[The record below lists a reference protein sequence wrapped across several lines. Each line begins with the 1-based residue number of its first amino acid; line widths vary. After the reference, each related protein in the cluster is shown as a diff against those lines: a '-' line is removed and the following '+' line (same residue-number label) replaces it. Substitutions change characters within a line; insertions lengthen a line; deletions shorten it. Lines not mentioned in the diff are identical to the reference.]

1 MHVSDV
7 RTCMDASSAPVARR
21 KILVFE
27 EDKFLASLMHMLLY
41 REGFD
46 LSIITAEVD
55 ALDHI
60 QGQSP
65 PELLFINH
73 KWLTDDYP
81 AVIQRM
87 QHHDGWQNVAII
99 LLLNY
104 FDEDIIEHATSMG
117 VSDYLL
123 QPIEPGGLL
132 DLIQKH
138 IRSK

>member
-7 RTCMDASSAPVARR
+7 RTCMDARSAPVVRR

-27 EDKFLASLMHMLLY
+27 EDPFLASLMQMLLH

-46 LSIITAEVD
+46 LSIITDEVT

-60 QGQSP
+60 QGQSAP
-65 PELLFINH
+65 DLLFVSH
-73 KWLTDDYP
+73 KWLRDDYP
-81 AVIQRM
+81 QIIQRM
-87 QHHDGWQNVAII
+87 QYHDGWQDVSVI

-104 FDEDIIEHATSMG
+104 YSEEIIEHATEMG

-123 QPIEPGGLL
+123 QPIEPGMLL
-132 DLIQKH
+132 DTIQKY
-138 IRSK
+138 IKAN

>member
-46 LSIITAEVD
+46 ISIICSETD

-65 PELLFINH
+65 PELLFVNY

-81 AVIQRM
+81 PVIQRM
-87 QHHDGWQNVAII
+87 LYHDGWQDISII
-99 LLLNY
+99 LLLSY
-104 FDEDIIEHATSMG
+104 FDEDIIDHATTMG
-117 VSDYLL
+117 VSDYLI
-123 QPIEPGGLL
+123 QPIEPGVLL
-132 DLIQKH
+132 DVIQKH
-138 IRSK
+138 IKEK